1 MKLAKKAKL
10 DAVTAHPVMAWFRE
24 ARHSTGDSF
33 AEIRELF
40 PTADRVGNFVIFKIH
55 HNDYR
60 LIVTADFRRR
70 IMCVKALLTH
80 KEYDR
85 GEWKKWS

>member
-1 MKLAKKAKL
+1 MRLATKARL
-10 DAVTAHPVMAWFRE
+10 DAVAADAAMAWFRA
-24 ARHSTGDSF
+24 ARRANGSSF
-33 AEIRELF
+33 AEIRESF
-40 PTADRVGNFVIFKIH
+40 PTADRVGNVAIFNIR

-60 LIVTADFRRR
+60 LIATADFRRR
-70 IMCVKALLTH
+70 ILYVKALLTH

>member
-1 MKLAKKAKL
+1 MRLAKKAKL
-10 DAVTAHPVMAWFRE
+10 DAVAVDSVMAWFRE
-24 ARHSTGDSF
+24 ARRVNGDSF
-33 AEIRELF
+33 AEIRESF
-40 PTADRVGNFVIFKIH
+40 PTADRVGNVVIFIR

-60 LIVTADFRRR
+60 LIATADFRHR
-70 IMCVKALLTH
+70 IMYVKALLTH